1 MTVFL
6 GNRPLLDS
14 FRDGSPHALRTVY
27 LHYVDHVIM
36 LLSSGFTEKSRG
48 NYVQGVRDK
57 EQKRELLQEIFI
69 RAFSAKARLAYDGVR
84 PYKSYLATIA
94 GNLMIDTW
102 RSNTRDPLSLLRREQ
117 LADIPQSE
125 LEAIADIEADGE
137 TEEEQLHWRRCLQE
151 SDRYVESL
159 DSVSQEFVRLRFQE
173 ELPQEDAAQRLQLSR
188 SKIRTMEKRILLELR
203 KHLKKC
209 GLVEG

>member
-1 MTVFL
+1 
-6 GNRPLLDS
+6 
-14 FRDGSPHALRTVY
+14 
-27 LHYVDHVIM
+27 
-36 LLSSGFTEKSRG
+36 
-48 NYVQGVRDK
+48 
-57 EQKRELLQEIFI
+57 
-69 RAFSAKARLAYDGVR
+69 
-84 PYKSYLATIA
+84 
-94 GNLMIDTW
+94 
-102 RSNTRDPLSLLRREQ
+102 